1 MRTSSM
7 MDRRRGCLPPR
18 RCRGD
23 TPAGRHGAGKRPQKL
38 LKSTRQAPKGG
49 RMAPAAHQPTPPT
62 PRPRRPPRRSWRRG
76 GLERRWR
83 TTGQNGGRL
92 AVREGVGVRARAS
105 RPLCHSATL
114 PSPRA
119 PRAVPMEVDEPAPE
133 QEPVLT
139 VSRGPGDKGGA
150 LQPEPPLFYLYY
162 RQRVAPKLPLPS
174 SRCPARR
181 EERREAPAP
190 AAAVG
195 SSSWGEVGGGGGG
208 ERGQR
213 TVATNPRRNQARATI
228 RLPRAWAPWL
238 GSSGS
243 ARGARRSTG
252 TLEQCSPGAATMR
265 EHRSKRSS

>member
-1 MRTSSM
+1 MPPSSQM
-7 MDRRRGCLPPR
+7 SRGYR
-18 RCRGD
+18 
-23 TPAGRHGAGKRPQKL
+23 PAGRHGAGKPPQKL
-38 LKSTRQAPKGG
+38 LQATRQAPKGG

-105 RPLCHSATL
+105 RRLCHSATL

-133 QEPVLT
+133 QDSVLP

-150 LQPEPPLFYLYY
+150 LQPEPEPPLFYLYY
-162 RQRVAPKLPLPS
+162 RQRVAPQLPLPS

-190 AAAVG
+190 
-195 SSSWGEVGGGGGG
+195 GGRGG
-208 ERGQR
+208 EFVVG
-213 TVATNPRRNQARATI
+213 
-228 RLPRAWAPWL
+228 
-238 GSSGS
+238 
-243 ARGARRSTG
+243 
-252 TLEQCSPGAATMR
+252 
-265 EHRSKRSS
+265 